1 MKKSKEK
8 PYLTPN
14 EVAELLMVSPVTV
27 RQWAQKGLLKAETT
41 PGGHRRF
48 MRSEV
53 ERFAGRHGRVSEL
66 TAEKPV
72 RILIVDDDVQFT
84 GFLVELFSTYPGK
97 FVVETARDGFDAGI
111 KVQTFQPCIIL
122 LDLMMPDLNGVDVC
136 RLLKQNP
143 ATRNIRIIAITGY
156 KTQENVDAII
166 NAGAEACLAKPI
178 NSNLLMNAIGIRSD
192 QTVKEEI

>member
-1 MKKSKEK
+1 M
-8 PYLTPN
+8 
-14 EVAELLMVSPVTV
+14 
-27 RQWAQKGLLKAETT
+27 
-41 PGGHRRF
+41 
-48 MRSEV
+48 
-53 ERFAGRHGRVSEL
+53 
-66 TAEKPV
+66 
-72 RILIVDDDVQFT
+72 
-84 GFLVELFSTYPGK
+84 
-97 FVVETARDGFDAGI
+97 VETARDGFDAGI